1 MTNLVSNFTSTGSKL
16 FYHQEAMQALR
27 DGSGKPIH
35 AWLAAHDICNHRCS
49 FCSVGERAGDVLSF
63 NVIKPYFETLTEL
76 GLKAVT
82 LSGGGNSILYK
93 CQETG
98 ADFNDLVD
106 FLYGLGLQI
115 GVITNG
121 MPLKEY
127 GEFNDKWYG
136 KDLGG
141 ITTRVRK
148 SWRSVNPSTLDKMT
162 WCRISMSG
170 IDHNHKEQ
178 EVFVPDFDPSKTTL
192 GFSWIMSDSYEEPT
206 HKHGW
211 VSTPE
216 DTRGFKREVHVG
228 MANDIRPW
236 PPCPQC
242 GSREYGWYAEQAGIR
257 HCPYCSTKF
266 TQDGRR
272 VILATDR
279 LPFIEEKIRG
289 YVEKHKPGYVR
300 LLSNCLQP
308 DLIPERHRMLT
319 EMAARIDPQIV
330 FSQNKP
336 PRQPGKCWKVLPH
349 PCLNADGWVY
359 PCDSVVLNRDANH
372 QFGSKWRICKA
383 EQVRELYQNPKAFNM
398 PDGICPGCVFADQV
412 DLIGQIV
419 AGMETPMPAEAGEHV
434 NFV

>member
-1 MTNLVSNFTSTGSKL
+1 MSELVSNFTSTGSKL

-35 AWLAAHDICNHRCS
+35 AWLAAHDLCNHKCS

-63 NVIKPYFETLTEL
+63 NVIKPYFETLTRL

-93 CQETG
+93 CRETG

-106 FLYGLGLQI
+106 FLHGLGLQI

-127 GEFNDKWYG
+127 QESFFNP
-136 KDLGG
+136 L
-141 ITTRVRK
+141 IQRHTLVNRK
-148 SWRSVNPSTLDKMT
+148 SWRSVSPSTLDKMT

-216 DTRGFKREVHVG
+216 DIKTPMDNRKVV
-228 MANDIRPW
+228 
-236 PPCPQC
+236 
-242 GSREYGWYAEQAGIR
+242 
-257 HCPYCSTKF
+257 
-266 TQDGRR
+266 
-272 VILATDR
+272 LATER
-279 LPFIEEKIRG
+279 MPFIEEKIRG

-300 LLSNCLQP
+300 LLCNCLQP
-308 DLIPERHRMLT
+308 DQIAERHQILT
-319 EMAARIDPQIV
+319 EMAARIDPQVV

-372 QFGSKWRICKA
+372 QFGSKWRICPA
-383 EQVRELYQNPKAFNM
+383 AQVGELYANPAAFNM

-412 DLIGQIV
+412 DLIHAIV
-419 AGMETPMPAEAGEHV
+419 GGMETPMPVGAGEHV

>member
-1 MTNLVSNFTSTGSKL
+1 MTELKDSFTSTGEKL
-16 FYHQEAMQALR
+16 YFHQEALQALR

-63 NVIKPYFETLTEL
+63 NVIKPYFETLAEL

-93 CQETG
+93 CRETG

-121 MPLKEY
+121 MPMRDYTVYLH
-127 GEFNDKWYG
+127 DKDG
-136 KDLGG
+136 NRIPSKTDPNSFLVGF
-141 ITTRVRK
+141 RK
-148 SWRSVNPSTLDKMT
+148 SWKAVRPETLDKMT

-170 IDHNHKEQ
+170 LDHNHKEQ
-178 EVFVPDFDPSKTTL
+178 EVFVPDFDHSKTTL
-192 GFSWIMSDSYEEPT
+192 GFSWIMADSYHEPT

-216 DTRGFKREVHVG
+216 DIKLTEDEIARAEEIRAKEGRE
-228 MANDIRPW
+228 A
-236 PPCPQC
+236 
-242 GSREYGWYAEQAGIR
+242 
-257 HCPYCSTKF
+257 
-266 TQDGRR
+266 
-272 VILATDR
+272 ILASEKVQREEVRAVDR
-279 LPFIEEKIRG
+279 LPWIEEQIRS
-289 YVEKHKPGYVR
+289 YVERHNPAYVR
-300 LLSNCLQP
+300 LLANCLQP
-308 DLIPERHRMLT
+308 EMIPERHRLLS
-319 EMAARIDPQIV
+319 EMAYRINPAIV

-336 PRQPGKCWKVLPH
+336 PRQPKKCWKVLPH

-359 PCDSVVLNRDANH
+359 PCDSVVLNKTANH
-372 QFGSKWRICKA
+372 QFGSAWRICRA
-383 EQVRELYQNPKAFNM
+383 DQIGELYADPSKFKM

-412 DLIGQIV
+412 DFINSVVG
-419 AGMETPMPAEAGEHV
+419 GMETPMPDGPSPQHV

>member
-1 MTNLVSNFTSTGSKL
+1 MSSLTTTFTSTGEKL

-27 DGSGKPIH
+27 DGSGMPIH

-76 GLKAVT
+76 GLKSVT

-93 CQETG
+93 CRETG

-121 MPLKEY
+121 MPMREWTPLPTLKFTEP
-127 GEFNDKWYG
+127 GRACAVDSMVK
-136 KDLGG
+136 
-141 ITTRVRK
+141 TRR
-148 SWRSVNPSTLDKMT
+148 SWRVVKPETLDKMT

-192 GFSWIMSDSYEEPT
+192 GFSWIMADSYEEPT

-216 DTRGFKREVHVG
+216 DIKG
-228 MANDIRPW
+228 
-236 PPCPQC
+236 
-242 GSREYGWYAEQAGIR
+242 
-257 HCPYCSTKF
+257 
-266 TQDGRR
+266 DGTPRR
-272 VILATDR
+272 VVHAVDR

-289 YVEKHKPGYVR
+289 YVELHKPGYVR
-300 LLSNCLQP
+300 LLANCLQP
-308 DLIPERHRMLT
+308 ELIPERHRLLT
-319 EMAARIDPQIV
+319 EMAQRIDPTV
-330 FSQNKP
+330 CFSQHKP
-336 PRQPGKCWKVLPH
+336 PRQPRKCWKVLPH

-359 PCDSVVLNRDANH
+359 PCDSVVLNKTANH
-372 QFGSKWRICKA
+372 QFGSAWRICRA
-383 EQVRELYQNPKAFNM
+383 DQIGELYADPSAFNM
-398 PDGICPGCVFADQV
+398 PDGICPGCVFSDQV
-412 DLIGQIV
+412 DLIHDIV
-419 AGMETPMPAEAGEHV
+419 GGMETPLPAGLEPQHV

>member
-1 MTNLVSNFTSTGSKL
+1 MSELVTNFTSTGSKL
-16 FYHQEAMQALR
+16 FYHAEAMQALR

-35 AWLAAHDICNHRCS
+35 AWLAAHDLCNHKCA

-63 NVIKPYFETLTEL
+63 NVIKVYFETLAEL

-93 CQETG
+93 CRETG
-98 ADFNDLVD
+98 TDFNGLVD
-106 FLYGLGLQI
+106 FLYGLGLKI

-121 MPLKEY
+121 MPLKDY
-127 GEFNDKWYG
+127 NG
-136 KDLGG
+136 
-141 ITTRVRK
+141 RK
-148 SWRSVNPSTLDKMT
+148 SWRAVSPESLDKMT

-178 EVFVPDFDPSKTTL
+178 EVFVPDFDPTKTTL
-192 GFSWIMSDSYEEPT
+192 GFSWIMSDAYEEPS

-216 DTRGFKREVHVG
+216 DIKTD
-228 MANDIRPW
+228 MPN
-236 PPCPQC
+236 
-242 GSREYGWYAEQAGIR
+242 
-257 HCPYCSTKF
+257 
-266 TQDGRR
+266 RR
-272 VILATDR
+272 VVNAIDR
-279 LPFIEEKIRG
+279 LPFVEDKIRG

-300 LLSNCLQP
+300 LLCNCLQP
-308 DLIPERHRMLT
+308 DLISERHRILS
-319 EMAARIDPQIV
+319 EMAERINPQVV

-336 PRQPGKCWKVLPH
+336 PRQPGRCWKVLPH

-372 QFGSKWRICKA
+372 QFGSKWRICRA
-383 EQVRELYQNPKAFNM
+383 EQVGELYQNPQAFNM

-412 DLIGQIV
+412 DLIHQIV
-419 AGMETPMPAEAGEHV
+419 ENQMDTPLPDGPTHPHV
-434 NFV
+434 DFV

>member
-1 MTNLVSNFTSTGSKL
+1 MTTTVPLNTSFTSTGEKL
-16 FYHQEAMQALR
+16 FFHQEALQALR

-63 NVIKPYFETLTEL
+63 NVIKPYFETLARL

-93 CQETG
+93 CRETG

-121 MPLKEY
+121 MPMKRFPNGIADCIVTGLGEPYTMKEPLY
-127 GEFNDKWYG
+127 RNSWKS
-136 KDLGG
+136 
-141 ITTRVRK
+141 VR
-148 SWRSVNPSTLDKMT
+148 PSTLDKMT

-170 IDHNHKEQ
+170 LDHNHKEQ
-178 EVFVPDFDPSKTTL
+178 EVFVPDFDHSKTTL
-192 GFSWIMSDSYEEPT
+192 GFSWIMADSYEEPT

-216 DTRGFKREVHVG
+216 DIKSGSGKMVKAEDR
-228 MANDIRPW
+228 MPW
-236 PPCPQC
+236 
-242 GSREYGWYAEQAGIR
+242 
-257 HCPYCSTKF
+257 
-266 TQDGRR
+266 
-272 VILATDR
+272 
-279 LPFIEEKIRG
+279 IEEQIG
-289 YVEKHKPGYVR
+289 NYVRKHSPAYVR
-300 LLSNCLQP
+300 LLCNCLEP
-308 DLIPERHRMLT
+308 AKIPERHALLS
-319 EMAARIDPQIV
+319 EMAYRINPEIV

-336 PRQPGKCWKVLPH
+336 PRQPQKCWKVLPH
-349 PCLNADGWVY
+349 PCLNADGYVY
-359 PCDSVVLNRDANH
+359 PCDSTVLNKSAGH
-372 QFGSKWRICKA
+372 KFGSAWRICKA
-383 EQVRELYQNPKAFNM
+383 EEIGDLYANPKDFQM

-412 DLIGQIV
+412 DLLHEIV
-419 AGMETPMPAEAGEHV
+419 GGADTPLPDGPEPQHV

>member
-1 MTNLVSNFTSTGSKL
+1 MSELVSNFTSTGSKL

-27 DGSGKPIH
+27 DGNGKPIH
-35 AWLAAHDICNHRCS
+35 AWLAAHDLCNHKCS

-63 NVIKPYFETLTEL
+63 NIIKPYFETLTEL

-93 CQETG
+93 CRETG

-121 MPLKEY
+121 MPLKAY
-127 GEFNDKWYG
+127 QM
-136 KDLGG
+136 
-141 ITTRVRK
+141 RVLHEDGVDEMLLRN
-148 SWRSVNPSTLDKMT
+148 SWKCVSPSTLDKMT

-216 DTRGFKREVHVG
+216 DV
-228 MANDIRPW
+228 RPLSN
-236 PPCPQC
+236 PADLQKDEYGRIPCPQC
-242 GSREYGWYAEQAGIR
+242 KSQMYPIPKPGTLHS
-257 HCPYCSTKF
+257 CYCGCNF
-266 TQDGRR
+266 LEDGRK

-289 YVEKHKPGYVR
+289 YVEKHNPGYVR
-300 LLSNCLQP
+300 LLCNCLQP
-308 DLIPERHRMLT
+308 DMIPERHRMLT
-319 EMAARIDPQIV
+319 EMAERINPQIV

-349 PCLNADGWVY
+349 PCLNSCGGVFA
-359 PCDSVVLNRDANH
+359 CDSVVLNQSAGHKFANP
-372 QFGSKWRICKA
+372 WRICHA
-383 EQVRELYQNPKAFNM
+383 SEIGELYAHPERFKM
-398 PDGICPGCVFADQV
+398 PEGICPGCVFADQV
-412 DLIGQIV
+412 DLIGRIV
-419 AGMETPMPAEAGEHV
+419 GGMPTPMPSEPGQHH
-434 NFV
+434 NFI

>member
-1 MTNLVSNFTSTGSKL
+1 
-16 FYHQEAMQALR
+16 MQALR

-35 AWLAAHDICNHRCS
+35 AWLAAHDLCNHKCT

-63 NVIKPYFETLTEL
+63 NVIKPYFETLTKL

-93 CQETG
+93 CKETG

-106 FLYGLGLQI
+106 FLHGLGLQI

-121 MPLKEY
+121 MPMKDYSFIGEY
-127 GEFNDKWYG
+127 DDHSY
-136 KDLGG
+136 
-141 ITTRVRK
+141 TRV
-148 SWRSVNPSTLDKMT
+148 SWRAVRPETLDKMT

-178 EVFVPDFDPSKTTL
+178 EVFVPDFDPDKTTL

-216 DTRGFKREVHVG
+216 DIVTPME
-228 MANDIRPW
+228 N
-236 PPCPQC
+236 
-242 GSREYGWYAEQAGIR
+242 
-257 HCPYCSTKF
+257 
-266 TQDGRR
+266 RR
-272 VILATDR
+272 VVMAEER
-279 LPFIEEKIRG
+279 LPFIEEKIAG
-289 YVEKHKPGYVR
+289 YVEKHKPAYVR
-300 LLSNCLQP
+300 LLCNCLQP
-308 DLIPERHRMLT
+308 DQIPARHKILT
-319 EMAARIDPQIV
+319 EMAQRIDPQRV

-359 PCDSVVLNRDANH
+359 PCDSVVLNRTAGHKFNS
-372 QFGSKWRICKA
+372 QWRICRA
-383 EQVRELYQNPKAFNM
+383 DQIRELYENPKAFNM

-412 DLIGQIV
+412 DLIHNIV
-419 AGMETPMPAEAGEHV
+419 ENKIPTPMPTVPGQHE